1 MGDVRVSEDVVT
13 QVVQTAVL
21 RPGDTLIVRVPLST
35 TRSALEQ
42 LMAGLRERLPEVPVV
57 VLGAEEMVVY
67 RSEPPLY
74 TVQVTPPA
82 DVEAALAEHVQ
93 RAASQSAQR
102 RRTG

>member
-21 RPGDTLIVRVPLST
+21 RPGDTLIVRVPLNT

-42 LMAGLRERLPEVPVV
+42 LMAGFRERLPEVPVV

-74 TVQVTPPA
+74 TVQLEPPA
-82 DVEAALAEHVQ
+82 DVEGALAEHVQ
-93 RAASQSAQR
+93 RAGSQSAQR